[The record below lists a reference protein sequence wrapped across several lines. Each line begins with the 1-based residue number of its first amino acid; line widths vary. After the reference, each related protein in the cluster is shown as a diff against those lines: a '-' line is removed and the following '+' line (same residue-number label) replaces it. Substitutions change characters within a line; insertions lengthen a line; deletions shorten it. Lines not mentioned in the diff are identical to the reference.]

1 MSTDRKTQYCSDVI
15 SQIDHYLQYNPNKK
29 NLKIIFPQKWQVY
42 SIELAKKFVTAFL

>member
-29 NLKIIFPQKWQVY
+29 ISIIFPQKWQVY